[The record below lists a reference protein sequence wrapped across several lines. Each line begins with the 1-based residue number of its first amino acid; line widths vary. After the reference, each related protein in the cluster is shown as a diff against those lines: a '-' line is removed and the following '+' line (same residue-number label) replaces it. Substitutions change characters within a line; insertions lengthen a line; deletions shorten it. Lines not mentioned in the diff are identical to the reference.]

1 VVHRGGNSSLGVLL
15 GETEVVHA
23 ILIAVRGNRKLF
35 VAHTFGVEVDV
46 YHDRSVG
53 VLVLIE
59 VHYVISV
66 HQKVGRPFRV

>member
-1 VVHRGGNSSLGVLL
+1 
-15 GETEVVHA
+15 VVHA